1 MGMARAGSRERGLV
15 LPVTGVAI
23 FVLAAALVVAPAIT
37 VAGVMV
43 AVLAGAVV
51 VRPQIAAYLLL
62 ATTPLIVGM
71 DRGLVLPLL
80 RPNEA
85 LGLVLAAVLICRGLV
100 RLTSGE
106 RLRVRFTKIDGSILL
121 IAVSSSLFP
130 LLWMMVRRRPIT
142 QDDLLYAL
150 TLWKFYGIYLIV
162 KTSIRS
168 EEQVRRCLW
177 LSMGSAGVVAVIA
190 ILQSLQLFNVPSLLS
205 TYYAPFGKET
215 ALGISRG
222 TSTLASSIATG
233 DLMAFN
239 LGIAMA
245 WFLRGGRRRS
255 VLVAAIGLF
264 AVGGL
269 ASGQFSGVIAV
280 IVVVASVGLITGR
293 LTGTALAMLP
303 VALMGGLV
311 MQPVIERRL
320 SGFQSG
326 RGLPSSWLDRLE
338 NLRTYFWPELFSN
351 FNFVLGV
358 RPTARVPAPE
368 VWRQYVWIESGH
380 TWLLWNGGIPL
391 LAAFFV
397 FLWISL
403 RTTAHVSRASDD
415 AVGVAATAAFAA
427 LVAVGVLMTL
437 DPHLTLRGAA
447 DHLFALLALTTA
459 LGAKFAARTRVAAG
473 RTELSRHEW
482 GLAPASPD
490 DPQLVGALDA
500 HGGDHG
506 DGPFPAARRSSRR
519 NPPGAPL
526 D

>member
-43 AVLAGAVV
+43 AVLVGAVV

-85 LGLVLAAVLICRGLV
+85 LGLVLAAVLICRGLI

-162 KTSIRS
+162 KTSIRT

-177 LSMGSAGVVAVIA
+177 LSMGSAGVVAAIA

-245 WFLRGGRRRS
+245 WLLRGGSRRS

-280 IVVVASVGLITGR
+280 IVVVASVGLLTGR
-293 LTGTALAMLP
+293 L
-303 VALMGGLV
+303 
-311 MQPVIERRL
+311 
-320 SGFQSG
+320 
-326 RGLPSSWLDRLE
+326 RGPLWRCCRWPSW
-338 NLRTYFWPELFSN
+338 
-351 FNFVLGV
+351 
-358 RPTARVPAPE
+358 
-368 VWRQYVWIESGH
+368 
-380 TWLLWNGGIPL
+380 
-391 LAAFFV
+391 AA
-397 FLWISL
+397 W
-403 RTTAHVSRASDD
+403 
-415 AVGVAATAAFAA
+415 
-427 LVAVGVLMTL
+427 
-437 DPHLTLRGAA
+437 
-447 DHLFALLALTTA
+447 
-459 LGAKFAARTRVAAG
+459 
-473 RTELSRHEW
+473 
-482 GLAPASPD
+482 
-490 DPQLVGALDA
+490 
-500 HGGDHG
+500 
-506 DGPFPAARRSSRR
+506 
-519 NPPGAPL
+519 
-526 D
+526 